1 MTGFDTTVVTAAVGQ
16 LTKFGW
22 DVISKNEFLNQ
33 EIYIG
38 KSFQDILYH
47 LYQQYAKNYR
57 ERHGQVSVLRMSNEM
72 PLESIYVNVQ
82 CLDDFARNDLIDSVT
97 LEKRFRETNQRRFRY
112 SFEMN
117 KRKDGLTFAND
128 AQYLMVFGGPGV
140 GKSTFLRKVGLEALK
155 SNQGS
160 YKHRLLPV
168 FLELKKFKES
178 EINIQKLIEREFK
191 ICGFPDVQKNV
202 SKKLA
207 EGKLLI
213 LLDGLD
219 EVPTENRE
227 NVIGKI
233 QDFVDQHKQN
243 RFILSCRT
251 AARTTNLNRFINI
264 EVAEFDDQQIQTFI
278 GHWFGSEADKEAET
292 AKNCWELLTQS
303 EYKAAKN
310 LAHTPLLLTF
320 LCLTYRR
327 TLSFPTNRSS
337 LYERALR
344 IFLEEWSAEK
354 QLTSHRNLVY
364 EGLNIDLEEGLLSKI
379 AYLNFVEDHLFL
391 EKRELVK
398 QIKIHLQQNLNAP
411 QTLDGEKVLK
421 TIELEQ
427 GILVEQASD
436 VYSFSHLTLQEY
448 LTARYIV
455 ENDLYENIVKNYLT
469 ETRWKEVFLL
479 ISGLLRGKVNQLFKA
494 DRLLLAM
501 EKEANNYLK
510 TSFSKSKLVPI
521 LQWANEITKD
531 SLDSPIKPVGRR
543 AIAYAHAYAHAHA
556 HAHAR
561 ARARARFIAIA
572 YSYTIANAIAHAYAN
587 ANAIAYSYAN
597 ANAYAHA
604 YAHAHAH
611 SNPNLNANANAIEKL
626 VKLANLF
633 AQDRIFSGVN
643 TSQLIADLED
653 LKKLI
658 PNGKAN
664 IKERQEFVGKLFEIW
679 NKAFALTPE
688 LLNLSEEEIKEIDK
702 HYFYINRLIL
712 DCQKVAVN
720 ISPTVWQE
728 LEDRMLRVP

>member
-1 MTGFDTTVVTAAVGQ
+1 MTGIETAFITTVAGQ

-38 KSFQDILYH
+38 KSVQDILYH
-47 LYQQYAKNYR
+47 LYDQYAKNYR
-57 ERHGQVSVLRMSNEM
+57 ERHGQVSVLRMSKEM
-72 PLESIYVNVQ
+72 DLESIYVNVQ
-82 CLDDFARNDLIDSVT
+82 CLDDFARDYLIDSVT
-97 LEKRFRETNQRRFRY
+97 LEKRFRETNQRQFRY
-112 SFEMN
+112 DFDKD
-117 KRKDGLTFAND
+117 KRKDGLTFANEF
-128 AQYLMVFGGPGV
+128 QYLMVFGGPGI

-155 SNQGS
+155 GKQGN
-160 YKHRLLPV
+160 YQHRLIPV

-178 EINIQKLIEREFK
+178 EINIQTLIEKEFE

-202 SKKLA
+202 SKKLKKG
-207 EGKLLI
+207 ELLI

-227 NVIGKI
+227 NVIEKI

-264 EVAEFDDQQIQTFI
+264 EVAEFDNQQIQDFI
-278 GHWFGSEADKEAET
+278 GHWFDSEADKEAET
-292 AKNCWELLTQS
+292 AKNFWKLLTQS
-303 EYKAAKN
+303 KYKAAKN

-364 EGLNIDLEEGLLSKI
+364 EGLNIDLEEGLLSEI
-379 AYLNFVEDHLFL
+379 AYLNFVEDRLFL

-398 QIKIHLQQNLNAP
+398 QIKAHLQQNLQAP
-411 QTLDGEKVLK
+411 KTLDGEKILK

-479 ISGLLRGKVNQLFKA
+479 ISGLLRGKINQLFKA
-494 DRLLLAM
+494 DHLLLAM
-501 EKEANNYLK
+501 EKEANHYLK
-510 TSFSKSKLVPI
+510 TSLGKSKLVPI
-521 LQWANEITKD
+521 LQWADEMTKD

-543 AIAYAHAYAHAHA
+543 AIASVYIIANIANGYTYVYIIATAYIHPIFIFAISDFAK
-556 HAHAR
+556 AR
-561 ARARARFIAIA
+561 
-572 YSYTIANAIAHAYAN
+572 TIANDYTYVNIYTATMHQFV
-587 ANAIAYSYAN
+587 
-597 ANAYAHA
+597 
-604 YAHAHAH
+604 
-611 SNPNLNANANAIEKL
+611 NLAQ
-626 VKLANLF
+626 LF
-633 AQDRIFSGVN
+633 AQNRIFSSVN
-643 TSQLIADLED
+643 IPQLITVLQSLEQVT
-653 LKKLI
+653 LNAQFFK
-658 PNGKAN
+658 
-664 IKERQEFVGKLFEIW
+664 IW
-679 NKAFALTPE
+679 NESFSLTPE
-688 LLNLSEEEIKEIDK
+688 LLNVSIEEIQEINN

-712 DCQKVAVN
+712 DCKKVAVN

>member
-1 MTGFDTTVVTAAVGQ
+1 MTGMETAIATS
-16 LTKFGW
+16 LAKFGW

-33 EIYIG
+33 KIYIG
-38 KSFQDILYH
+38 KSIEDILYH
-47 LYQQYAKNYR
+47 LYGQYAQKYR
-57 ERHGQVSVLRMSNEM
+57 ERHGKVSVLRMSKEID
-72 PLESIYVNVQ
+72 LESIYVNVQ
-82 CLDDFARNDLIDSVT
+82 CLDDFASDYLIDAVS
-97 LEKRFRETNQRRFRY
+97 LEKRFRETNQRRF
-112 SFEMN
+112 SCLFDED

-128 AQYLMVFGGPGV
+128 AQYLMVFGGPGI

-155 SNQGS
+155 GNQGS
-160 YKHRLLPV
+160 YKHRLIPV

-178 EINIQKLIEREFK
+178 DINIQALIEKEFE

-202 SKKLA
+202 NKKLA

-227 NVIGKI
+227 NVIEKI
-233 QDFVDQHKQN
+233 EDFVAQYQKN
-243 RFILSCRT
+243 RFIISCRT
-251 AARTTNLNRFINI
+251 AARTKSINRFTNI

-278 GHWFGSEADKEAET
+278 DHWFSSEADQEAEI

-327 TLSFPTNRSS
+327 TLAFPPNRSS

-364 EGLNIDLEEGLLSKI
+364 EGLNIDLEEGLLSEI
-379 AYLNFVEDHLFL
+379 AYTNFIEDHLFL

-398 QIKIHLQQNLNAP
+398 QIKTHLQQNLNAP
-411 QTLDGEKVLK
+411 RTLDGEKVLK

-469 ETRWKEVFLL
+469 ETRWQEVFLL
-479 ISGLLRGKVNQLFKA
+479 VAGLLRGKINQSFKA
-494 DRLLLAM
+494 DHLLLAM
-501 EKEANNYLK
+501 EKEANHYLK
-510 TSFSKSKLVPI
+510 TSLGKSKLVPI
-521 LQWANEITKD
+521 LQWADAMTKD
-531 SLDSPIKPVGRR
+531 SLDSPVKPVGRR
-543 AIAYAHAYAHAHA
+543 A
-556 HAHAR
+556 
-561 ARARARFIAIA
+561 FAIA
-572 YSYTIANAIAHAYAN
+572 YSYSSAYVFVSGNTYNFANAYAN
-587 ANAIAYSYAN
+587 AYVRTYVHLYTRAICYV
-597 ANAYAHA
+597 
-604 YAHAHAH
+604 
-611 SNPNLNANANAIEKL
+611 LTNANAIDQFVQLAKL
-626 VKLANLF
+626 F
-633 AQDRIFSGVN
+633 TQDQIFPRVN
-643 TSQLIADLED
+643 IPQLIADLED
-653 LKKLI
+653 LKEVI
-658 PNGKAN
+658 PSDKTNK
-664 IKERQEFVGKLFEIW
+664 KEHQEFVDKLFKIW
-679 NKAFALTPE
+679 HTAFALTPE
-688 LLNLSEEEIKEIDK
+688 ILNLSVEEFQEIDN

-728 LEDRMLRVP
+728 IEDRMLRVPPSIT

>member
-1 MTGFDTTVVTAAVGQ
+1 MTGIETAIATAVAGQ

-33 EIYIG
+33 EIYVG
-38 KSFQDILYH
+38 KSVQDILYH

-57 ERHGQVSVLRMSNEM
+57 ERHGQVSVLRMSKAM
-72 PLESIYVNVQ
+72 ALETVYVNVQ
-82 CLDDFARNDLIDSVT
+82 CLDDFARDYLIDSVT

-112 SFEMN
+112 SFDEN
-117 KRKDGLTFAND
+117 KRKDGLTFANNS
-128 AQYLMVFGGPGV
+128 QYLMVFGGPGI

-155 SNQGS
+155 GNQGN
-160 YKHRLLPV
+160 YQHRLIPV

-178 EINIQKLIEREFK
+178 EINIQALIEKEFE

-202 SKKLA
+202 SKKLKKG
-207 EGKLLI
+207 ELLI

-227 NVIGKI
+227 NVIEKI
-233 QDFVDQHKQN
+233 QDFVALHKQN

-251 AARTTNLNRFINI
+251 AARSTNLNRFINI
-264 EVAEFDDQQIQTFI
+264 EVAEFDDDQIETFI
-278 GHWFGSEADKEAET
+278 EHWFSSEADKEAEI
-292 AKNCWELLTQS
+292 AKSCWELLTQS

-364 EGLNIDLEEGLLSKI
+364 EGLNIDLEEGLLSEI

-398 QIKIHLQQNLNAP
+398 QIKSHLQQNLNAP

-479 ISGLLRGKVNQLFKA
+479 ISGLLRGRVNHLFKA
-494 DRLLLAM
+494 DQLLLAM
-501 EKEANNYLK
+501 EKEAHNYLQ
-510 TSFSKSKLVPI
+510 TSLGKKLVPI
-521 LQWANEITKD
+521 LQWADEMTKD
-531 SLDSPIKPVGRR
+531 SPDSPIKPVGRR
-543 AIAYAHAYAHAHA
+543 AIAIAYVNAMAYAIV
-556 HAHAR
+556 
-561 ARARARFIAIA
+561 IAIIITH
-572 YSYTIANAIAHAYAN
+572 TIAN
-587 ANAIAYSYAN
+587 ANAIVIIYANTYAN
-597 ANAYAHA
+597 ANTKAYAYD
-604 YAHAHAH
+604 YA
-611 SNPNLNANANAIEKL
+611 IDEF

-633 AQDRIFSGVN
+633 AQDRIFSRVN
-643 TSQLIADLED
+643 IPQLIADLEALTKVVIND
-653 LKKLI
+653 K
-658 PNGKAN
+658 PNKQ
-664 IKERQEFVGKLFEIW
+664 ERQNFIDQLFEIW
-679 NKAFALTPE
+679 IQAFSLTSE
-688 LLNLSEEEIKEIDK
+688 LLNLSITKIEAIDK

>member
-1 MTGFDTTVVTAAVGQ
+1 MTGIETAIGVQ

-38 KSFQDILYH
+38 KSIQDILYH
-47 LYQQYAKNYR
+47 LYQQYAKNYG
-57 ERHGQVSVLRMSNEM
+57 ERHGQVSVLRMSKPM
-72 PLESIYVNVQ
+72 DLESIYVNVQ
-82 CLDDFARNDLIDSVT
+82 CLDDFARDYLIDSVT

-112 SFEMN
+112 DFDKD

-128 AQYLMVFGGPGV
+128 AQYLMVFGGPGI

-155 SNQGS
+155 GNQEN
-160 YKHRLLPV
+160 YQHRLIPV

-178 EINIQKLIEREFK
+178 KINIQALIEKEFE

-227 NVIGKI
+227 NVIEKI

-251 AARTTNLNRFINI
+251 AAKTTNLNRFTNI
-264 EVAEFDDQQIQTFI
+264 EVAEFDDQQIQDFI
-278 GHWFGSEADKEAET
+278 GHWFSSEADKEAET

-364 EGLNIDLEEGLLSKI
+364 EGLNIDLEEGLLSEI
-379 AYLNFVEDHLFL
+379 AYLNFVEDHLFM
-391 EKRELVK
+391 EKREIVK
-398 QIKIHLQQNLNAP
+398 QIKAHLQQNLNAP

-436 VYSFSHLTLQEY
+436 IYSFSHLTLQEY

-455 ENDLYENIVKNYLT
+455 ENDLYENIVKHYLT
-469 ETRWKEVFLL
+469 ETRWHEVFLL
-479 ISGLLRGKVNQLFKA
+479 ISGLLRGKINQLYKA
-494 DRLLLAM
+494 DHLLLTM
-501 EKEANNYLK
+501 EKEANNYLQ
-510 TSFSKSKLVPI
+510 TSLGKSKLVPI
-521 LQWANEITKD
+521 LQWADEMTKD
-531 SLDSPIKPVGRR
+531 STDSSIEPIKRR
-543 AIAYAHAYAHAHA
+543 A
-556 HAHAR
+556 
-561 ARARARFIAIA
+561 
-572 YSYTIANAIAHAYAN
+572 IANAIAYAIAYANAIAYASDIANIYAIIYAN
-587 ANAIAYSYAN
+587 ANAIAN
-597 ANAYAHA
+597 ANT
-604 YAHAHAH
+604 
-611 SNPNLNANANAIEKL
+611 NAIANVIIYTNAYVTGQDIAYIIAIEEL
-626 VKLANLF
+626 VKLANFF
-633 AQDRIFSGVN
+633 AMDRIFFSVN
-643 TSQLIADLED
+643 ISQLIADLED
-653 LKKLI
+653 LKQVI
-658 PNGKAN
+658 PNNKAN
-664 IKERQEFVGKLFEIW
+664 EKERQKFVDQLLKTW
-679 NKAFALTPE
+679 NTAFTLTPE
-688 LLNLSEEEIKEIDK
+688 LLNLSVEEIKEIDS

-712 DCQKVAVN
+712 NCQKVAVN
-720 ISPTVWQE
+720 TSPTVWQE
-728 LEDRMLRVP
+728 LEDRMLKVPPS

>member
-1 MTGFDTTVVTAAVGQ
+1 MSKAMALETV
-16 LTKFGW
+16 
-22 DVISKNEFLNQ
+22 
-33 EIYIG
+33 
-38 KSFQDILYH
+38 
-47 LYQQYAKNYR
+47 
-57 ERHGQVSVLRMSNEM
+57 
-72 PLESIYVNVQ
+72 YVNVQ
-82 CLDDFARNDLIDSVT
+82 CLDDFARDYLIDSVT

-112 SFEMN
+112 SFDEN
-117 KRKDGLTFAND
+117 KRKDGLTFANNS
-128 AQYLMVFGGPGV
+128 QYLMVFGGPGI

-155 SNQGS
+155 GNQGN
-160 YKHRLLPV
+160 YQHRLIPV

-178 EINIQKLIEREFK
+178 EINIQALIEKEFE

-202 SKKLA
+202 SKKLKKG
-207 EGKLLI
+207 ELLI

-227 NVIGKI
+227 NVIEKI
-233 QDFVDQHKQN
+233 QDFVDQYKEN

-251 AARTTNLNRFINI
+251 AARTTNLNRFTNI
-264 EVAEFDDQQIQTFI
+264 EVAEFDDQQIQAFI
-278 GHWFGSEADKEAET
+278 EHWFSSEADQEAEI

-303 EYKAAKN
+303 EYEAAKN

-364 EGLNIDLEEGLLSKI
+364 EGLNIDLEEGLLSEI
-379 AYLNFVEDHLFL
+379 AYLNFVENHLFM

-421 TIELEQ
+421 TIESEQ

-455 ENDLYENIVKNYLT
+455 ENDLYENIVKNHLT
-469 ETRWKEVFLL
+469 ETRWHEVFLL

-494 DRLLLAM
+494 DHLLLAM
-501 EKEANNYLK
+501 EKEAHNYLK
-510 TSFSKSKLVPI
+510 NSLGKSKLIPI
-521 LQWANEITKD
+521 LQWADEITKD
-531 SLDSPIKPVGRR
+531 SLDSPIKPMRRR
-543 AIAYAHAYAHAHA
+543 AIAYVKAN
-556 HAHAR
+556 AR
-561 ARARARFIAIA
+561 AYDYSIDYAYDLAYNNSPHLSNDNALAITHPYQQRLPLPPNSLRSKSIAI
-572 YSYTIANAIAHAYAN
+572 TNAIN
-587 ANAIAYSYAN
+587 KFV
-597 ANAYAHA
+597 
-604 YAHAHAH
+604 
-611 SNPNLNANANAIEKL
+611 E
-626 VKLANLF
+626 LANLF
-633 AQDRIFSGVN
+633 AQDRIFSSVN
-643 TSQLIADLED
+643 IPQLIADLQA
-653 LKKLI
+653 LKKVT
-658 PNGKAN
+658 PNEQASE
-664 IKERQEFVGKLFEIW
+664 KERQEFIDKLFKTW

-688 LLNLSEEEIKEIDK
+688 LLNLSEEEIEEIDN

-720 ISPTVWQE
+720 ISPNVWQE
-728 LEDRMLRVP
+728 IEDRMLRVP

>member
-1 MTGFDTTVVTAAVGQ
+1 MTGIETVIATSLA
-16 LTKFGW
+16 KFGW

-38 KSFQDILYH
+38 KSVQDILYH

-57 ERHGQVSVLRMSNEM
+57 ERHGQVSVLRMSKAM
-72 PLESIYVNVQ
+72 DLESIYVNVQ
-82 CLDDFARNDLIDSVT
+82 CLDDFARDYLIDSVT
-97 LEKRFRETNQRRFRY
+97 LEKRFRETNQRQFRY
-112 SFEMN
+112 GFERN

-128 AQYLMVFGGPGV
+128 AQYLMVFGGPGI

-155 SNQGS
+155 GNQGS
-160 YKHRLLPV
+160 YKHRLIPV

-178 EINIQKLIEREFK
+178 EINIQALIEKEFE

-202 SKKLA
+202 SEKLKK
-207 EGKLLI
+207 GQLLI

-264 EVAEFDDQQIQTFI
+264 EVAEFDDQQIQGFI
-278 GHWFGSEADKEAET
+278 EHWFGSEADKEAEI

-303 EYKAAKN
+303 EYEAAKN

-364 EGLNIDLEEGLLSKI
+364 EGLNIDLEEGLLSEI

-398 QIKIHLQQNLNAP
+398 QIKTHLQQNLNAP

-455 ENDLYENIVKNYLT
+455 ENDLYEDIVKNYLT

-479 ISGLLRGKVNQLFKA
+479 VAGLLRGKINQLFKA
-494 DRLLLAM
+494 DHLLLAM

-510 TSFSKSKLVPI
+510 TSLGKSKLMPI
-521 LQWANEITKD
+521 LQWADEMTKD

-543 AIAYAHAYAHAHA
+543 AISYAYANAYSYPHAYSYYHAHA
-556 HAHAR
+556 ISQAN
-561 ARARARFIAIA
+561 A
-572 YSYTIANAIAHAYAN
+572 YDHVYTIAHIYAQVYYNTHAISQANAYVNAN
-587 ANAIAYSYAN
+587 ANAIAN
-597 ANAYAHA
+597 GI
-604 YAHAHAH
+604 
-611 SNPNLNANANAIEKL
+611 AIAIKEF

-633 AQDRIFSGVN
+633 VQDRIFSGVN
-643 TSQLIADLED
+643 ISQLIADLQALRQVILND
-653 LKKLI
+653 
-658 PNGKAN
+658 NASR
-664 IKERQEFVGKLFEIW
+664 KECEEFIYKLFTIW
-679 NKAFALTPE
+679 NEAFALTPE
-688 LLNLSEEEIKEIDK
+688 LLNLSIEDLKEIDN
-702 HYFYINRLIL
+702 HYFYINRLII
-712 DCQKVAVN
+712 DCKKVAVN
-720 ISPTVWQE
+720 VSPTVWQE
-728 LEDRMLRVP
+728 IEDRMLRVP

>member
-1 MTGFDTTVVTAAVGQ
+1 MTGIETAIATS
-16 LTKFGW
+16 LAKFGW

-38 KSFQDILYH
+38 KSVQDILYH

-57 ERHGQVSVLRMSNEM
+57 ERHGQVSVLRMSKAME
-72 PLESIYVNVQ
+72 LESIYVNVQ
-82 CLDDFARNDLIDSVT
+82 CLDDFARDYLIDSVT
-97 LEKRFRETNQRRFRY
+97 LEKRFRETNQRRF
-112 SFEMN
+112 SFLFDED
-117 KRKDGLTFAND
+117 KRKDGLTFANE
-128 AQYLMVFGGPGV
+128 AQYLMVFGGPGI

-155 SNQGS
+155 GKQGN
-160 YKHRLLPV
+160 YQHRLIPV

-178 EINIQKLIEREFK
+178 EINIQTLIEKEFE

-264 EVAEFDDQQIQTFI
+264 EVAEFDNQQIQAFI
-278 GHWFGSEADKEAET
+278 EHWFSSQADQEAEI

-303 EYKAAKN
+303 EYEAAKN

-344 IFLEEWSAEK
+344 IFLEEWSAEN

-364 EGLNIDLEEGLLSKI
+364 KDLNIDLEEGLLSEI
-379 AYLNFVEDHLFL
+379 AYTNFVEDHLFL

-398 QIKIHLQQNLNAP
+398 QIKTHLQQNLNAP

-455 ENDLYENIVKNYLT
+455 ENDLYENIVKNHLT
-469 ETRWKEVFLL
+469 ETRWKEVLLL
-479 ISGLLRGKVNQLFKA
+479 ISGLLRGKINQLFKA
-494 DRLLLAM
+494 DHLLLAM
-501 EKEANNYLK
+501 EQEANNYLK
-510 TSFSKSKLVPI
+510 TSLGKSKLIPI
-521 LQWANEITKD
+521 LQWADEMTKD

-543 AIAYAHAYAHAHA
+543 AIANLNIQAYAYAQA
-556 HAHAR
+556 YAYTEAY
-561 ARARARFIAIA
+561 INA
-572 YSYTIANAIAHAYAN
+572 YSSSNVNTITYFYTYPKSYTYEYINAYKNVYSN
-587 ANAIAYSYAN
+587 ANTNSKIKPITIIIPFIKMAELFKINIVFSTVNFSSLINNLEALKSAISEN
-597 ANAYAHA
+597 E
-604 YAHAHAH
+604 
-611 SNPNLNANANAIEKL
+611 LNQEHRLKL
-626 VKLANLF
+626 
-633 AQDRIFSGVN
+633 
-643 TSQLIADLED
+643 
-653 LKKLI
+653 LKKL
-658 PNGKAN
+658 
-664 IKERQEFVGKLFEIW
+664 LEIW
-679 NKAFALTPE
+679 NQDLFIIPQ
-688 LLNLSEEEIKEIDK
+688 LLNISQKEIETIDN

-712 DCQKVAVN
+712 DCKEVAVN
-720 ISPTVWQE
+720 VSPTVWQE
-728 LEDRMLRVP
+728 IEDRMLRVP

>member
-1 MTGFDTTVVTAAVGQ
+1 MTGMETAITTSLA
-16 LTKFGW
+16 KFGW

-47 LYQQYAKNYR
+47 LYQKYAKNYR
-57 ERHGQVSVLRMSNEM
+57 ERHGQVSVLRMSKAM
-72 PLESIYVNVQ
+72 DLESIYVNVQ
-82 CLDDFARNDLIDSVT
+82 CLDDFARDYLIDSVT
-97 LEKRFRETNQRRFRY
+97 LEKRFRDSNQRRF
-112 SFEMN
+112 SFLFDEN

-128 AQYLMVFGGPGV
+128 AQYLMVFGGPGI

-155 SNQGS
+155 GNQGS
-160 YKHRLLPV
+160 YKHRLIPV
-168 FLELKKFKES
+168 FLELKKFKQS
-178 EINIQKLIEREFK
+178 EINIQALIEKEFE

-202 SKKLA
+202 SKKLV

-227 NVIGKI
+227 NVIEKI
-233 QDFVDQHKQN
+233 QDFVDLHKKN

-264 EVAEFDDQQIQTFI
+264 EVAEFDDQQIQAFI
-278 GHWFGSEADKEAET
+278 EHWFSSEADKEAET

-344 IFLEEWSAEK
+344 IFLEEWSAEN

-364 EGLNIDLEEGLLSKI
+364 KDLNIDLEEGLLSEI
-379 AYLNFVEDHLFL
+379 AYINFVEDHLFL

-398 QIKIHLQQNLNAP
+398 QIKAHLQQNLNAP

-469 ETRWKEVFLL
+469 ETRWREVFLL
-479 ISGLLRGKVNQLFKA
+479 ISGLLWGKINQLFKA
-494 DRLLLAM
+494 DHLLLAM
-501 EKEANNYLK
+501 EKESHNYLK
-510 TSFSKSKLVPI
+510 TPLGKSKLVPM
-521 LQWANEITKD
+521 LQWTDEMTKDYPDSPLKPFERRIVAFFYGIPQIFSSLISVDKEIFISYFCSNKSLIISDIVCSIENNEIINQCERLKSRAFELD
-531 SLDSPIKPVGRR
+531 HGQIFPNVDFQSL
-543 AIAYAHAYAHAHA
+543 
-556 HAHAR
+556 
-561 ARARARFIAIA
+561 
-572 YSYTIANAIAHAYAN
+572 IANLNNLEASIPNEKLMEEQNNQFLNKLLEIWRSAFFL
-587 ANAIAYSYAN
+587 S
-597 ANAYAHA
+597 
-604 YAHAHAH
+604 
-611 SNPNLNANANAIEKL
+611 SDLCNLNSSFIE
-626 VKLANLF
+626 
-633 AQDRIFSGVN
+633 D
-643 TSQLIADLED
+643 
-653 LKKLI
+653 
-658 PNGKAN
+658 
-664 IKERQEFVGKLFEIW
+664 
-679 NKAFALTPE
+679 
-688 LLNLSEEEIKEIDK
+688 
-702 HYFYINRLIL
+702 H
-712 DCQKVAVN
+712 N
-720 ISPTVWQE
+720 ISKYLYTSLLIKQCKESMVNVSPSVWQDI
-728 LEDRMLRVP
+728 EDRMLRVP

>member
-1 MTGFDTTVVTAAVGQ
+1 MAGIETTVVTAIAGQ

-47 LYQQYAKNYR
+47 LYDQYAKNYH
-57 ERHGQVSVLRMSNEM
+57 ERHGQVSVLRMSKAM
-72 PLESIYVNVQ
+72 DLESIYVNVQ
-82 CLDDFARNDLIDSVT
+82 CLDDFARNYLIDSVT
-97 LEKRFRETNQRRFRY
+97 LEKRFRETNQRQFRY
-112 SFEMN
+112 DFDKD

-128 AQYLMVFGGPGV
+128 AKYLMVFGGPGI

-155 SNQGS
+155 GNQGN
-160 YKHRLLPV
+160 YQHRLIPV

-178 EINIQKLIEREFK
+178 EINIQALIEKEFE

-264 EVAEFDDQQIQTFI
+264 EVAEFDDQQIQDFI
-278 GHWFGSEADKEAET
+278 GHWFSLEADKEAET

-303 EYKAAKN
+303 EYEAAKS

-364 EGLNIDLEEGLLSKI
+364 EGLNIDLEEGLLSEI

-469 ETRWKEVFLL
+469 ETRWHEVFLL
-479 ISGLLRGKVNQLFKA
+479 ISGLLRGKINQLFKA
-494 DRLLLAM
+494 DHLLLAM
-501 EKEANNYLK
+501 EKEANHYLK
-510 TSFSKSKLVPI
+510 TSLGKKLVPI
-521 LQWANEITKD
+521 LQWADEMTKD
-531 SLDSPIKPVGRR
+531 SPDSPIKPIGRR
-543 AIAYAHAYAHAHA
+543 AIAISYVQANSYPFAF
-556 HAHAR
+556 R
-561 ARARARFIAIA
+561 TSISLFNNNINSIASLYGVTYIEQI
-572 YSYTIANAIAHAYAN
+572 TNNIG
-587 ANAIAYSYAN
+587 
-597 ANAYAHA
+597 
-604 YAHAHAH
+604 
-611 SNPNLNANANAIEKL
+611 NPNTIVDFINLTGLFDRDIIFPDVDCLN
-626 VKLANLF
+626 
-633 AQDRIFSGVN
+633 
-643 TSQLIADLED
+643 LITV
-653 LKKLI
+653 LKKWKYTVYEEHTTFLS
-658 PNGKAN
+658 KRLSELS
-664 IKERQEFVGKLFEIW
+664 KIW
-679 NKAFALTPE
+679 KTTFMIPE
-688 LLNLSEEEIKEIDK
+688 LLNASERELKERNN

-712 DCQKVAVN
+712 DCQKVAVST
-720 ISPTVWQE
+720 SPTVWQE
-728 LEDRMLRVP
+728 IEDRMLRVP

>member
-1 MTGFDTTVVTAAVGQ
+1 MTGIETAFITTVAGQ

-22 DVISKNEFLNQ
+22 DAISKNEFLNQ
-33 EIYIG
+33 EIHVG
-38 KSFQDILYH
+38 KLTQDALYH

-57 ERHGQVSVLRMSNEM
+57 ERHGQVSVLRMSKAM
-72 PLESIYVNVQ
+72 DLESIYVNVQ
-82 CLDDFARNDLIDSVT
+82 CLDDFARDYLIDSVT
-97 LEKRFRETNQRRFRY
+97 LEKRFRETNQRQFRY
-112 SFEMN
+112 DFERN

-128 AQYLMVFGGPGV
+128 AQYLMVFGGPGI

-155 SNQGS
+155 GNQGN
-160 YKHRLLPV
+160 YQHRLIPV

-178 EINIQKLIEREFK
+178 EINIQALIEKEFE

-233 QDFVDQHKQN
+233 QVFVDQHKKN

-264 EVAEFDDQQIQTFI
+264 EVAEFDDQQIQDFI
-278 GHWFGSEADKEAET
+278 GHWFSSEADQEAKI

-303 EYKAAKN
+303 EYQAAKN

-364 EGLNIDLEEGLLSKI
+364 EGLNIDLEEGLLSEI
-379 AYLNFVEDHLFL
+379 AYINFVEDHLFL

-398 QIKIHLQQNLNAP
+398 QIKTHLQQNLNAP

-469 ETRWKEVFLL
+469 ETRWYEVFLL
-479 ISGLLRGKVNQLFKA
+479 ISGLLRGRVNQLFKV
-494 DRLLLAM
+494 DHLLLAM

-510 TSFSKSKLVPI
+510 TSLGKSKLVPI
-521 LQWANEITKD
+521 LQWADEMTKD
-531 SLDSPIKPVGRR
+531 SLDSPIKSVGRR
-543 AIAYAHAYAHAHA
+543 AISYA
-556 HAHAR
+556 
-561 ARARARFIAIA
+561 
-572 YSYTIANAIAHAYAN
+572 NVYAN
-587 ANAIAYSYAN
+587 AYPFSITQVSVLYNNNFPHVSNAKIILPRHYYDN
-597 ANAYAHA
+597 LLPPM
-604 YAHAHAH
+604 
-611 SNPNLNANANAIEKL
+611 PNYPNTKAFAITNAIEEL
-626 VKLANLF
+626 VKLANLL
-633 AQDRIFSGVN
+633 AQDRIFSRVN
-643 TSQLIADLED
+643 IPQLIVDLEG
-653 LKKLI
+653 LKQLI
-658 PNGKAN
+658 PDDQQSE
-664 IKERQEFVGKLFEIW
+664 KEREEFIDHLLKIW
-679 NKAFALTPE
+679 NEAFALTPE
-688 LLNLSEEEIKEIDK
+688 LLNLSVEEAKEINN

-712 DCQKVAVN
+712 DCQRVAVT

>member
-1 MTGFDTTVVTAAVGQ
+1 MTGIEAAFITTVAGQ

-33 EIYIG
+33 EIYVG
-38 KSFQDILYH
+38 KSVQDILYH

-57 ERHGQVSVLRMSNEM
+57 ERHGQVSVLRMSKAM
-72 PLESIYVNVQ
+72 ALESIYVNVQ
-82 CLDDFARNDLIDSVT
+82 CLDDFARDYLIDSVT
-97 LEKRFRETNQRRFRY
+97 LEKRFRNSNQQ
-112 SFEMN
+112 SFSVLFDKD
-117 KRKDGLTFAND
+117 KRKDGLTFANE
-128 AQYLMVFGGPGV
+128 AQYLMVFGGPGI

-155 SNQGS
+155 GNQGN
-160 YKHRLLPV
+160 YQHRLIPV

-178 EINIQKLIEREFK
+178 EINIQALIEKEFE

-227 NVIGKI
+227 NVIEKI
-233 QDFVDQHKQN
+233 QDFVDQYKEN

-251 AARTTNLNRFINI
+251 AARTTNLNRFTNI
-264 EVAEFDDQQIQTFI
+264 EVAEFDDQQIQAFI
-278 GHWFGSEADKEAET
+278 GHWFSSEADQEGEI

-364 EGLNIDLEEGLLSKI
+364 EGLNIDLEEGLLSEI

-398 QIKIHLQQNLNAP
+398 QIKTHLQQNLNAP
-411 QTLDGEKVLK
+411 QTLDGEKILK

-479 ISGLLRGKVNQLFKA
+479 VAGLLRGKVNQLFKA
-494 DRLLLAM
+494 DHLLLAM
-501 EKEANNYLK
+501 EKEANHYLK
-510 TSFSKSKLVPI
+510 TSLGKSKLVPI
-521 LQWANEITKD
+521 LQWADEMTKE

-543 AIAYAHAYAHAHA
+543 AIAYAYANAYAIANA
-556 HAHAR
+556 NANA
-561 ARARARFIAIA
+561 IAIA
-572 YSYTIANAIAHAYAN
+572 IANAIANAYANAIAYAN
-587 ANAIAYSYAN
+587 ANAIANAYAN
-597 ANAYAHA
+597 ANAIAIAIANA
-604 YAHAHAH
+604 YAYAY
-611 SNPNLNANANAIEKL
+611 ANANAIKEL

-633 AQDRIFSGVN
+633 AQDRIFSKVN
-643 TSQLIADLED
+643 IPQLIADLED
-653 LKKLI
+653 LQQVI
-658 PNGKAN
+658 PNDKAN
-664 IKERQEFVGKLFEIW
+664 KKERREFVNQLFKIW
-679 NKAFALTPE
+679 NQSFSLTPE
-688 LLNLSEEEIKEIDK
+688 LLNLSIEEIKEIDNS
-702 HYFYINRLIL
+702 YFYINRLIL
-712 DCQKVAVN
+712 DCQKVAVST
-720 ISPTVWQE
+720 SPTVWQE
-728 LEDRMLRVP
+728 IEDRMLRVP

>member
-1 MTGFDTTVVTAAVGQ
+1 MTGIETVALTAAVGQ

-33 EIYIG
+33 EINVG
-38 KSFQDILYH
+38 KSFQDALYN

-57 ERHGQVSVLRMSNEM
+57 ERHGQVSVLRMSKEM
-72 PLESIYVNVQ
+72 DLESIYVNVQ
-82 CLDDFARNDLIDSVT
+82 CLDDFARDYLIDSVT
-97 LEKRFRETNQRRFRY
+97 LEKRFRETNQRQFRY
-112 SFEMN
+112 DFDKD
-117 KRKDGLTFAND
+117 KRKDGLTFANEF
-128 AQYLMVFGGPGV
+128 QYLMVFGGPGI

-155 SNQGS
+155 GKQGN
-160 YKHRLLPV
+160 YQHRLIPV

-178 EINIQKLIEREFK
+178 EINIQTLIEKEFE
-191 ICGFPDVQKNV
+191 ICGFPDVQTNV

-243 RFILSCRT
+243 HFILSCRT

-264 EVAEFDDQQIQTFI
+264 EVAEFDNEQIKSFI
-278 GHWFGSEADKEAET
+278 EHWFSSEAEI
-292 AKNCWELLTQS
+292 AKSCWELLTQS

-364 EGLNIDLEEGLLSKI
+364 EGLNIDLEEGLLSEI
-379 AYLNFVEDHLFL
+379 AYINFVEDHLFL

-398 QIKIHLQQNLNAP
+398 QIKTHLQQNLNAP

-494 DRLLLAM
+494 DKLLLAM
-501 EKEANNYLK
+501 EQEANNYLK
-510 TSFSKSKLVPI
+510 TSLGKFKLIPI
-521 LQWANEITKD
+521 LQWADEITKD
-531 SLDSPIKPVGRR
+531 SPDSPIKAVGRR
-543 AIAYAHAYAHAHA
+543 AIANVYTNAYTNTYNGEMGYEGVICQGNIITIADSYTKRIDKEYASYIV
-556 HAHAR
+556 
-561 ARARARFIAIA
+561 IAIVTA
-572 YSYTIANAIAHAYAN
+572 INIHANDYAIA
-587 ANAIAYSYAN
+587 
-597 ANAYAHA
+597 
-604 YAHAHAH
+604 
-611 SNPNLNANANAIEKL
+611 IERF
-626 VKLANLF
+626 VELANLF
-633 AQDRIFSGVN
+633 AQDGIFSSVN
-643 TSQLIADLED
+643 IPRLIANLEE
-653 LKKLI
+653 LKQVILGEKVNHKECQKFVNKLL
-658 PNGKAN
+658 KT
-664 IKERQEFVGKLFEIW
+664 W
-679 NKAFALTPE
+679 NNAFNLTPE
-688 LLNLSEEEIKEIDK
+688 LLNLCIEENEEIDN

-728 LEDRMLRVP
+728 IEDRMFRVP

>member
-1 MTGFDTTVVTAAVGQ
+1 MTGIETVALTAAVGQ

-33 EIYIG
+33 EINVG
-38 KSFQDILYH
+38 KSFQDALYH

-57 ERHGQVSVLRMSNEM
+57 ERHGQVSVLRMSKEM
-72 PLESIYVNVQ
+72 DLESIYVNVQ
-82 CLDDFARNDLIDSVT
+82 CLDDFARDYLIDSVT
-97 LEKRFRETNQRRFRY
+97 LEKRFRETNQRQFRY
-112 SFEMN
+112 DFDKD
-117 KRKDGLTFAND
+117 KRKDGLTFANEF
-128 AQYLMVFGGPGV
+128 QYLMVFGGPGI

-155 SNQGS
+155 GKQGN
-160 YKHRLLPV
+160 YQHRLIPV

-178 EINIQKLIEREFK
+178 EINIQTLIEKEFE

-264 EVAEFDDQQIQTFI
+264 EVAEFDNEQIKSFI
-278 GHWFGSEADKEAET
+278 EHWFSSEAEI
-292 AKNCWELLTQS
+292 AKSCWELLTKS

-344 IFLEEWSAEK
+344 IFLEEWSADK

-364 EGLNIDLEEGLLSKI
+364 EGLNIDLEEGLLSEI
-379 AYLNFVEDHLFL
+379 AYINFVEDHLFL

-398 QIKIHLQQNLNAP
+398 QIKAHLQQNLNAP

-479 ISGLLRGKVNQLFKA
+479 ISGLLRGRVNQLFKV
-494 DRLLLAM
+494 DHLLLAM
-501 EKEANNYLK
+501 EKEVHNYLK
-510 TSFSKSKLVPI
+510 TSLGKSKLIPI
-521 LQWANEITKD
+521 LQWADEMTKD
-531 SLDSPIKPVGRR
+531 STDSPIKPVGRR
-543 AIAYAHAYAHAHA
+543 AIANAFIFTFGNANVFENQIAYI
-556 HAHAR
+556 
-561 ARARARFIAIA
+561 IAISDKYENTVA
-572 YSYTIANAIAHAYAN
+572 RTVKRANVDSASKIVNSVSHEYEMSYVGIECIELAKTFRKLNIFPTID
-587 ANAIAYSYAN
+587 
-597 ANAYAHA
+597 
-604 YAHAHAH
+604 
-611 SNPNLNANANAIEKL
+611 IEKL
-626 VKLANLF
+626 IK
-633 AQDRIFSGVN
+633 
-643 TSQLIADLED
+643 DLE
-653 LKKLI
+653 LLTQNI
-658 PNGKAN
+658 P
-664 IKERQEFVGKLFEIW
+664 IYRLSRKERQEMIDLFFVTWQLAVKL
-679 NKAFALTPE
+679 TRD
-688 LLNLSEEEIKEIDK
+688 LLNISLEEMEKI
-702 HYFYINRLIL
+702 HNAYFYIILLLL
-712 DCQKVAVN
+712 DCKEVAVN
-720 ISPTVWQE
+720 VSPTVWQE
-728 LEDRMLRVP
+728 IEDRMLRVP

>member
-1 MTGFDTTVVTAAVGQ
+1 MTGIETAIATSVAGQ

-38 KSFQDILYH
+38 KSVQDILYH
-47 LYQQYAKNYR
+47 LYDQYAKNYR
-57 ERHGQVSVLRMSNEM
+57 ERHGQVSVLRMSKAM
-72 PLESIYVNVQ
+72 DLESIYVNVK
-82 CLDDFARNDLIDSVT
+82 CLDNFARDYLIDSVT
-97 LEKRFRETNQRRFRY
+97 LEKRFRETNQRQFRY
-112 SFEMN
+112 DFERN

-128 AQYLMVFGGPGV
+128 AQYLMVFGGPGI
-140 GKSTFLRKVGLEALK
+140 GKSTFLRKVGLEVLK
-155 SNQGS
+155 GNQGN
-160 YKHRLLPV
+160 YKHRLIPV

-178 EINIQKLIEREFK
+178 IINIQALIEKEFE

-202 SKKLA
+202 SQKLA

-233 QDFVDQHKQN
+233 QDFVDQYKQN

-264 EVAEFDDQQIQTFI
+264 EVAEFDDEQIQDFI
-278 GHWFGSEADKEAET
+278 GHWFDSEADKEAET

-303 EYKAAKN
+303 EYEAAKD

-364 EGLNIDLEEGLLSKI
+364 EGLNIDLEEGLLSEI
-379 AYLNFVEDHLFL
+379 AYLNFVEDRLFL

-398 QIKIHLQQNLNAP
+398 QIKAHLQQNLQAP
-411 QTLDGEKVLK
+411 KTLDGEKILK

-469 ETRWKEVFLL
+469 ETRWHEVFLL

-494 DRLLLAM
+494 DHLLLAM
-501 EKEANNYLK
+501 EKEANHYLK
-510 TSFSKSKLVPI
+510 TSLGKSKLIPI
-521 LQWANEITKD
+521 LQWADEMTKD

-543 AIAYAHAYAHAHA
+543 AISYA
-556 HAHAR
+556 
-561 ARARARFIAIA
+561 IAIA
-572 YSYTIANAIAHAYAN
+572 NANGIAITYANPYDIANAIIYAIVN
-587 ANAIAYSYAN
+587 ANAYDIAKVYARTIAIAIANAYAISNAN
-597 ANAYAHA
+597 ANAYA
-604 YAHAHAH
+604 
-611 SNPNLNANANAIEKL
+611 IEKF
-626 VKLANLF
+626 VKLANLL
-633 AQDRIFSGVN
+633 AKDRTFSRVN
-643 TSQLIADLED
+643 IPQLIANLEV
-653 LKKLI
+653 LKLGI
-658 PNGKAN
+658 PNDKAN
-664 IKERQEFVGKLFEIW
+664 KKERQEFADKLFKIW
-679 NKAFALTPE
+679 NGAFSLTHE
-688 LLNLSEEEIKEIDK
+688 LSIEELQKIDK

-712 DCQKVAVN
+712 DCKKVAVN

-728 LEDRMLRVP
+728 IEDRMLRVP